1 MNIDARIVWEDAIAN
16 SVGNTGYPV
25 SLPPSYIPGDLKTIE
40 KRRNDG
46 RRKYVK
52 NLVNR
57 ILSNRKKREENLM
70 KKYNQIREFFDGL
83 DAYEIDIEGLGTI
96 RVPINGPAKLVKTSS
111 KKKSNELELRPYRA
125 IKSEVLP
132 DDMNTLNQVN
142 KESRQKNV
150 IEEFEY
156 IQESGG
162 KAIDQLKKIASTNK
176 VGLITYKNG
185 QRRPL
190 SPANASKIL
199 KLYKSLN
206 ASNRVKMINT
216 INSSPV
222 SLNALTD
229 FINNKNK

>member
-25 SLPPSYIPGDLKTIE
+25 SLPPSYIPGDIKNIE

-57 ILSNRKKREENLM
+57 ILNNRKKREKNLM

-83 DAYEIDIEGLGTI
+83 DAYEIDIDGIGTI
-96 RVPINGPAKLVKTSS
+96 KVPINGPAKLVKTSS
-111 KKKSNELELRPYRA
+111 KKKPNELQLRPYRA
-125 IKSEVLP
+125 IKPEVS
-132 DDMNTLNQVN
+132 DVNSNETNQVS

-150 IEEFEY
+150 IEKFEY
-156 IQESGG
+156 IEESGG
-162 KAIDQLKKIASTNK
+162 KVIDQLKKIVNSKKIGIVTF
-176 VGLITYKNG
+176 KNG

-190 SPANASKIL
+190 SSVNASRIL
-199 KLYKSLN
+199 KLYNNLN
-206 ASNRVKMINT
+206 ASNKVKLIRTINASPASLNT
-216 INSSPV
+216 IR
-222 SLNALTD
+222 D
-229 FINNKNK
+229 FMQNKQ